1 MLPSHGANP
10 HALLQQLKVSEKGSL
25 LDFSVN
31 VNPLGTPESIVQS
44 WPEWRESAFA
54 YPPVRAESLTNGLTS
69 RLFVE
74 PGEILVTNGAAE
86 AFFLI
91 ASLLAGKKSAIVEP
105 TFVEYRQAC
114 EAFGC
119 GVLSVPLEEKEGW
132 KWPLSLLLDAIPLV
146 DALWVCHPNN
156 PTGVMYPKEQWEL
169 LLEKAKIH
177 NTTII
182 IDEAFIDFVHDP
194 IDLIPY
200 LKQGY
205 PIILI
210 RSMTK
215 MFHIAGIRLG
225 YVMASSSLIASLADR
240 QPPWSVNGVAQQIG
254 LACLEESAFVQHTVQ
269 FVRKERHWLKKELE
283 LLGLTTSPSAA
294 NFLLCSIPKGWT
306 SREWLTYLANEG
318 VIVRHTENFHGL
330 DGRFMRIAVR
340 TRKENEQL
348 LRVIGKA
355 KATVQLVK
363 KTEIDQ

>member
-10 HALLQQLKVSEKGSL
+10 HALLQQLKISGKGSL

-31 VNPLGTPESIVQS
+31 INPLGTPESIVQS

-54 YPPVRAESLTNGLTS
+54 YPSVRAESLTNELAS
-69 RLFVE
+69 RLLLRSD
-74 PGEILVTNGAAE
+74 EILVTNGAAE

-91 ASLLAGKKSAIVEP
+91 ASSLAGKKAAIVEP

-119 GVLSVPLEEKEGW
+119 QVMSVPLKEKEGW
-132 KWPLSLLLDAIPLV
+132 KWSLSLLLDAIPLV
-146 DALWVCHPNN
+146 DALWICHPNN
-156 PTGVMYPKEQWEL
+156 PTGVMYPKEQWRL
-169 LLEKAKIH
+169 LLEKARIH

-182 IDEAFIDFVHDP
+182 IDEAFADFVHEP
-194 IDLIPY
+194 IDFIPY

-205 PIILI
+205 PVILV

-225 YVMASSSLIASLADR
+225 YAAASSSLIASLAKR

-254 LACLEESAFVQHTVQ
+254 LACLRESAFVGQTIQ
-269 FVRKERHWLKKELE
+269 FIQKEREWMKNELE
-283 LLGLTTSPSAA
+283 SMGMVTSPSVA
-294 NFLLCSIPKGWT
+294 NFLLCSIPKGWG

-318 VIVRHTENFHGL
+318 IIVRHTENFRGL
-330 DGRFMRIAVR
+330 DGRFIRIAIR
-340 TRKENEQL
+340 TRQENEQL
-348 LRVIGKA
+348 LRVIRKA
-355 KATVQLVK
+355 EATV
-363 KTEIDQ
+363 

>member
-10 HALLQQLKVSEKGSL
+10 YALLQQLKVSEKESL

-31 VNPLGTPESIVQS
+31 INPLGTPESIVRS
-44 WPEWRESAFA
+44 WPEWKESAFA
-54 YPPVRAESLTNGLTS
+54 YPSVRAESLTNGLAS
-69 RLFVE
+69 CLFVE
-74 PGEILVTNGAAE
+74 PDQILVTNGAAE

-91 ASLLAGKKSAIVEP
+91 ASSLAGKKSAIVEP

-119 GVLSVPLEEKEGW
+119 QVVPIPLAGKEGW
-132 KWPLSLLLDAIPLV
+132 TWSLSLLLDAVPLV
-146 DALWVCHPNN
+146 DTLWICHPNN

-169 LLEKAKIH
+169 LLEKAKVH

-182 IDEAFIDFVHDP
+182 IDEAFIDFVHEP
-194 IDLIPY
+194 IDFIPY

-205 PIILI
+205 PVILV

-225 YVMASSSLIASLADR
+225 YVIASSSLIASLADR
-240 QPPWSVNGVAQQIG
+240 QPPWSVNGVAQEIG
-254 LACLEESAFVQHTVQ
+254 LACLRESSFVQHTVQ
-269 FVRKERHWLKKELE
+269 FVRKERQWLKNELE
-283 LLGLTTSPSAA
+283 SLGLTTSPSAA
-294 NFLLCSIPKGWT
+294 NFLLCSIPKGWQ

-318 VIVRHTENFHGL
+318 IIVRHTENFRGL

-348 LRVIGKA
+348 LRVIRKA
-355 KATVQLVK
+355 EATVQLAK
-363 KTEIDQ
+363 EIGIDP